1 MPNRIFIKLLLGF
14 WLCSSITLGAV
25 ALLPLLQEQHDRAP
39 LPDHLQRILKKTSK
53 RIQKQ
58 PLLLTKKQFHGWQ
71 KVRDY
76 EGQSLKL
83 YLVDGEGNILN
94 YIRNSRLLRHFM
106 FLVEEEGQP
115 LKHQFRKQLFFGPY
129 TFLLNGSEYSLYG
142 QVENRHPKPWFLYFA
157 DNKLSILLIAIILSG
172 LLCSLLAWHLGKPLK
187 QLKQSA
193 DKLAQGDL
201 SNRVIQ
207 KTADRGDEVGQLA
220 RAFNGMANAIEEML
234 NQQQQLI
241 GNVSHELRTPLT
253 RLQLALALARKK
265 GQQSSE
271 IERIGYEAE
280 QLEELIEELLTL
292 SRATISQSRLR
303 QQTIIIDVLQQVID
317 DADFEAEQQGK
328 LLFANTDIED
338 LQMFIYPTLLSRA
351 VENVLRNAVRYA
363 ENKVSI
369 TVTKS
374 NQNLFIQIY
383 DDGPGIEEKELN
395 AIFEPFYRPDS
406 ARDRSTGGWGL
417 GLAITAA
424 AIKAHHGQIAAK
436 NIEPHGLEINI
447 SLPINGIADQ

>member
-14 WLCSSITLGAV
+14 WLFSSITLGAV
-25 ALLPLLQEQHDRAP
+25 ALLPLLQQQHDKAP
-39 LPDHLQRILKKTSK
+39 LPEHLQTILKKTSE
-53 RIQKQ
+53 RIQKH
-58 PLLLTKKQFHGWQ
+58 PSLMTKRLFHRWQ

-76 EGQSLKL
+76 EGRPLKI
-83 YLVDGEGNILN
+83 YLVDSEANILN
-94 YIRNSRLLRHFM
+94 YARNSRLLRHFM

-129 TFLLNGSEYSLYG
+129 KFMINGNEYSLYG

-157 DNKLSILLIAIILSG
+157 DNKLTILLFAIFLSG

-201 SNRVIQ
+201 SNRVAK
-207 KTADRGDEVGQLA
+207 KTANRGDEIGQLA
-220 RAFNGMANAIEEML
+220 RAFNGMANAIEAMV

-265 GQQSSE
+265 GQQSDE
-271 IERIGYEAE
+271 TERIGYEAE

-303 QQTIIIDVLQQVID
+303 QQTSIARVLQHVIE
-317 DADFEAEQQGK
+317 DAEFEAEQQGK
-328 LLFANTDIED
+328 NLIFNDNVED
-338 LQMFIYPTLLSRA
+338 LQMFIYPTLLARA

-363 ENKVSI
+363 ENQVNIEVK
-369 TVTKS
+369 KS
-374 NQNLFIQIY
+374 DQQLIIQIH
-383 DDGPGIEEKELN
+383 DDGPGIEEKELS

-424 AIKAHHGQIAAK
+424 AIKAHHGQITAK
-436 NIEPHGLEINI
+436 NIEPHGLEINM
-447 SLPINGIADQ
+447 SLPLT

>member
-1 MPNRIFIKLLLGF
+1 MANRIFIKLLLGF
-14 WLCSSITLGAV
+14 WLCSSITLGTV
-25 ALLPLLQEQHDRAP
+25 ALLPLLQQQHDRAP
-39 LPDHLQRILKKTSK
+39 LPEHLQRILKKTSK

-58 PLLLTKKQFHGWQ
+58 PKLLTQMQYGHRQTF
-71 KVRDY
+71 RDY
-76 EGQSLKL
+76 QGNLIHL
-83 YLVDGEGNILN
+83 YLVDDVGNI
-94 YIRNSRLLRHFM
+94 ISRARNNRLLRHFM

-129 TFLLNGSEYSLYG
+129 QFKVNGDEYRLYG
-142 QVENRHPKPWFLYFA
+142 RIENRHSTPWIVYFS
-157 DNKLSILLIAIILSG
+157 DNKLTVILFAILFSG

-201 SNRVIQ
+201 TNRVDA
-207 KTADRGDEVGQLA
+207 KTVNRGDEVGQLA
-220 RAFNGMANAIEEML
+220 RAFNGMADAIEVMV
-234 NQQQQLI
+234 NQQQALI

-253 RLQLALALARKK
+253 RLQLALALTRKK

-280 QLEELIEELLTL
+280 QLEDLIEELLTL
-292 SRATISQSRLR
+292 SRASITQSQLR
-303 QQTIIIDVLQQVID
+303 QQTQIIQTLNQVID
-317 DADFEAEQQGK
+317 DVRFEAEQQQK
-328 LLFANTDIED
+328 ELVVDIQITE
-338 LQMFIYPTLLSRA
+338 LKALIYPTLLSRA

-363 ENKVSI
+363 EQKITIQVS
-369 TVTKS
+369 TLHK
-374 NQNLFIQIY
+374 QLQIQIT
-383 DDGPGIEEKELN
+383 DDGLGIGDKELQ

-424 AIKAHHGQIAAK
+424 AMKAHKGSISAK
-436 NIEPHGLEINI
+436 NIRPHGLSINL
-447 SLPINGIADQ
+447 SLPIETN